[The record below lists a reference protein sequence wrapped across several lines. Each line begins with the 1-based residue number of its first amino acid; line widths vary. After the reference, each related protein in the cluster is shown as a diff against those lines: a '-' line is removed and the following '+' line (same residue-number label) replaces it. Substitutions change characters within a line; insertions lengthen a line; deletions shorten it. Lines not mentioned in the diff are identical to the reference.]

1 MKKGTLF
8 LYLAALF
15 TCIIL
20 FGWPILVIVDSA
32 LAASCGACA
41 ILYAVIYHE
50 DYALYYNDHYNKNS
64 YRTDK
69 KTNDAQLAF
78 DALLAKQQNRVFNQ
92 YALKSYSCSLPNCK

>member
-20 FGWPILVIVDSA
+20 SGWPILVIVDSA

-69 KTNDAQLAF
+69 KTKDAQLAF
-78 DALLAKQQNRVFNQ
+78 DALLAKQENRVFNQ